1 MNRKYIFLGLFVII
15 TVGLL
20 LWLAYSIG
28 ALGGKEGKRYVVTL
42 DEAAGLVED
51 NAVKIAGVK
60 VGTVERV
67 EARGDDATLTLLLD
81 PAIELHEDAVA
92 GVRAK
97 SLLGEKYLH
106 LDQGTSAAGDPIA
119 PGSEILCTREMVD
132 VGDALEGLAP
142 ILQSEEDVYPLVVK
156 LLKRLDGLTSTF
168 DTEAPSGASEAADG
182 SDAGDSGR
190 TQAVGE
196 VVSNLGGL
204 IDESRGAA
212 AAGRAILEENRE
224 DIREI
229 VLASKRN
236 LSDPR
241 LSRAIGNLEAIS
253 RDGKKTLA
261 RLDRIAE
268 KTERIVDTLDRN
280 LSDQRFADLD
290 DMLGDGKVAVHN
302 LREASAALT
311 GLGTSTTTLVD
322 SLVVLAKRAESL
334 TEKQIRKFLQQEG
347 MRVRVIPDRDVRQRI
362 KELEREGGDGD

>member
-1 MNRKYIFLGLFVII
+1 MRRNVIALAVFVLVCAGLFLGLAGQLGVFSGNTSPY
-15 TVGLL
+15 TVRLTDAG
-20 LWLAYSIG
+20 
-28 ALGGKEGKRYVVTL
+28 
-42 DEAAGLVED
+42 GLVVG
-51 NAVKIAGVK
+51 NSVRIAGVE
-60 VGTVERV
+60 VGRV
-67 EARGDDATLTLLLD
+67 QSIRLEDNRAVLEI
-81 PAIELHEDAVA
+81 AID
-92 GVRAK
+92 RAIQLYAADCAKPRPK

-142 ILQSEEDVYPLVVK
+142 ILNSEEDVYPIVVK

-168 DTEAPSGASEAADG
+168 DAAAPGESADAAADG
-182 SDAGDSGR
+182 GDAGDSG
-190 TQAVGE
+190 QPPAVGE

-212 AAGRAILEENRE
+212 AAGRAILEENRA

-236 LSDPR
+236 LNDPR

-253 RDGKKTLA
+253 RDGKRTLA

-311 GLGTSTTTLVD
+311 GLGASTTSLVD

-362 KELEREGGDGD
+362 KELEREGGD

>member
-1 MNRKYIFLGLFVII
+1 MRRNVIALAVFVLVCAGLFLGLAGQLGVFSGNTSGY
-15 TVGLL
+15 TVRLKDAG
-20 LWLAYSIG
+20 
-28 ALGGKEGKRYVVTL
+28 
-42 DEAAGLVED
+42 GLVVG
-51 NAVKIAGVK
+51 NSVRIAGVE
-60 VGTVERV
+60 VGRV
-67 EARGDDATLTLLLD
+67 KSIRLEDNRAVLEI
-81 PAIELHEDAVA
+81 AID
-92 GVRAK
+92 RAIQLYAADCAKPRPK

-241 LSRAIGNLEAIS
+241 
-253 RDGKKTLA
+253 
-261 RLDRIAE
+261 
-268 KTERIVDTLDRN
+268 
-280 LSDQRFADLD
+280 FADLD

>member
-1 MNRKYIFLGLFVII
+1 MRRNVIALAVFVLVCAGLFLGLAGQLGVFSGNTSRY
-15 TVGLL
+15 TVRLKDAG
-20 LWLAYSIG
+20 
-28 ALGGKEGKRYVVTL
+28 
-42 DEAAGLVED
+42 GLVVG
-51 NAVKIAGVK
+51 NSVRIAGVE
-60 VGTVERV
+60 VGRV
-67 EARGDDATLTLLLD
+67 QSIRLEDNRAVLEI
-81 PAIELHEDAVA
+81 AIDRAVQLYA
-92 GVRAK
+92 ADCAKPRPK

-119 PGSEILCTREMVD
+119 PGAEILCTREMVD

-168 DTEAPSGASEAADG
+168 DTEAPGDASDPADG
-182 SDAGDSGR
+182 GEGSDSGR

-212 AAGRAILEENRE
+212 AAGRAILEENRA
-224 DIREI
+224 DLREI

-290 DMLGDGKVAVHN
+290 DMLGDGKIAVHN

-311 GLGTSTTTLVD
+311 GLGASTTTLVD

-334 TEKQIRKFLQQEG
+334 TEKQIRTFLQQEG

-362 KELEREGGDGD
+362 RELEREGD

>member
-1 MNRKYIFLGLFVII
+1 MRRNVIALAVFVLVCAGLFLGLAGQLGVFSGNMSGY
-15 TVGLL
+15 TVRLKDAG
-20 LWLAYSIG
+20 
-28 ALGGKEGKRYVVTL
+28 
-42 DEAAGLVED
+42 GLVVG
-51 NAVKIAGVK
+51 NSVRIAGVE
-60 VGTVERV
+60 VGRV
-67 EARGDDATLTLLLD
+67 KSIRLEDNRAVLEI
-81 PAIELHEDAVA
+81 AIDRAVQLYA
-92 GVRAK
+92 ADCAKPRPK

-168 DTEAPSGASEAADG
+168 DTEAPGDASDPAGDSDG
-182 SDAGDSGR
+182 SDSR

-196 VVSNLGGL
+196 VVSSLGGL

-212 AAGRAILEENRE
+212 AAGRAILEENRA
-224 DIREI
+224 DLREI

-253 RDGKKTLA
+253 RDGKRTLA

-290 DMLGDGKVAVHN
+290 AMLGDGKVAAHN

-311 GLGTSTTTLVD
+311 GLGASTTSLVD

-362 KELEREGGDGD
+362 KELEREGGD